1 MEKYLY
7 CTYLHHRNPFLKIA
21 PFKYEFL
28 SMNPEVGLIHD
39 FVSKNQTSKMKMDAK
54 YKMKSTPYIA
64 VEDPEAYSRWRT
76 SKVMYMNERLNYN
89 AMEISRNIELV
100 TNCVLSRK
108 KYDSENFQVLKNNQN
123 LTGFFSR

>member
-28 SMNPEVGLIHD
+28 NMNPEVGLIHD

-54 YKMKSTPYIA
+54 YKMKGTPFASGQYA
-64 VEDPEAYSRWRT
+64 GTYSRWRT
-76 SKVMYMNERLNYN
+76 SKVMYINERLNEN
-89 AMEISRNIELV
+89 AMEISRNIESV
-100 TNCVLSRK
+100 TNCVLSK
-108 KYDSENFQVLKNNQN
+108 KRYDSENFQVLLK
-123 LTGFFSR
+123 LLH

>member
-1 MEKYLY
+1 MDKNLY
-7 CTYLHHRNPFLKIA
+7 CTYLHHNNPFLKFG

-28 SMNPEVGLIHD
+28 NMNPEVGLIYD
-39 FVSKNQTSKMKMDAK
+39 IISNNQTAKMKMDAK
-54 YKMKSTPYIA
+54 YKMKGTPFASGQYA
-64 VEDPEAYSRWRT
+64 GTYSRWRT
-76 SKVMYMNERLNYN
+76 SKVMYINERLNEN

-123 LTGFFSR
+123 HNH